1 MTFNA
6 NAHAPFHGANGPAD
20 LTAARSAAETL
31 GLTPLC
37 TRTMAKCS
45 GDTSTSARGGQDED
59 EDDGGC
65 CGGGGGA
72 LHVKVPGPGAE
83 TCSEHASRR
92 ENN

>member
-1 MTFNA
+1 MVTFNA

-45 GDTSTSARGGQDED
+45 GDTSTSEGEGRMRTRTTAVAAAEAAAR
-59 EDDGGC
+59 C
-65 CGGGGGA
+65 M
-72 LHVKVPGPGAE
+72 
-83 TCSEHASRR
+83 
-92 ENN
+92 